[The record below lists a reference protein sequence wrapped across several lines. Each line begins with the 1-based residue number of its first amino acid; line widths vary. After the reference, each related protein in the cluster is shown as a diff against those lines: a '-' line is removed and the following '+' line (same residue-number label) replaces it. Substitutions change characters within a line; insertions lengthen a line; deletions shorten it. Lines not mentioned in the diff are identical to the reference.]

1 MNKETSRRFDAV
13 ELELLWRRLISL
25 VDEAAAALVR
35 TSFSTLVRESYDF
48 SCIVT
53 DETGQS
59 LVQATESIPSFIG
72 TLPET
77 VKHFLRFFPP
87 EKLSPGDVLITNDI
101 WLGTGHLPDIT
112 VAKPIFHHG
121 KLVAF
126 SASTAHAP
134 DIGGK
139 IRSPEPREV
148 FEEGLQIPPLKLM
161 RAGEA
166 DETLVAILR
175 KNVRTP
181 EQTMGDL
188 WAQVVA
194 LDLMEERLHILME
207 QAGLDD
213 LAALAAEIHARCEVA
228 MRSAI
233 AALPDGTYSSELQTD
248 GLMDKPVTL
257 KLSLTIEGDRIIA
270 DYTGTDAQVD
280 RAINCA
286 LCYTYAMTMY
296 GIKVC
301 TSPNLPNN
309 EGAWRSISIIA
320 PEGCIVNPVF
330 PASGGS
336 RMLIGHYLPM
346 LVFGCLGQIV
356 PERVMAACG
365 SPMWGMNQ
373 SGVNAQGKPYA
384 NMFFYNGGMGANM
397 RGDGISCLSWPSNV
411 SSTAIEITEHI
422 APLRV
427 HYKRLRPDSGG
438 PGRHRGGLGQE
449 IAVESR
455 SETPIAVSFLAERTI
470 FPAFGIEGGKAGAPG
485 VLRINGDKVDP
496 KKQYVLSRGDTVI
509 LATPGGG
516 GHGDPEQRNK
526 MALESDSPLIRCA
539 AQSAEISLQLI
550 PQTFSV

>member
-1 MNKETSRRFDAV
+1 MNVETPRQFDAV

-53 DETGQS
+53 DAAGQS

-77 VKHFLRFFPP
+77 VKHFLKFFPP
-87 EKLSPGDVLITNDI
+87 ETLNPGDVLITNDI

-112 VAKPIFHHG
+112 VAKPIFRNG

-207 QAGLDD
+207 QAGFDD

-320 PEGCIVNPVF
+320 PEGCIVNPVC

-449 IAVESR
+449 IALESR

-526 MALESDSPLIRCA
+526 MALESDIQAGYTSR
-539 AQSAEISLQLI
+539 
-550 PQTFSV
+550 

>member
-1 MNKETSRRFDAV
+1 MNVETPRQFDAV

-53 DETGQS
+53 DAAGQS

-77 VKHFLRFFPP
+77 VKHFLKFFPP
-87 EKLSPGDVLITNDI
+87 ETLNPGDVLITNDI

-112 VAKPIFHHG
+112 VAKPIFRHG

-207 QAGLDD
+207 QAGFDD

-449 IAVESR
+449 IALESR

-516 GHGDPEQRNK
+516 GHGDPEQRDKLVREN
-526 MALESDSPLIRCA
+526 DIRA
-539 AQSAEISLQLI
+539 GYTSR
-550 PQTFSV
+550 

>member
-1 MNKETSRRFDAV
+1 MNVETPRQFDAV

-53 DETGQS
+53 DAAGQS

-77 VKHFLRFFPP
+77 VKHFLKFFPP
-87 EKLSPGDVLITNDI
+87 ETLNPGDVLITNDI

-112 VAKPIFHHG
+112 VAKPIFRHG

-207 QAGLDD
+207 QAGFDD

-449 IAVESR
+449 IALESR

-470 FPAFGIEGGKAGAPG
+470 SPAFGIEGGKAGAPG

-526 MALESDSPLIRCA
+526 MALESDIQAGYTSR
-539 AQSAEISLQLI
+539 
-550 PQTFSV
+550 

>member
-1 MNKETSRRFDAV
+1 MNVETPRQFDAV

-53 DETGQS
+53 DAAGQS

-77 VKHFLRFFPP
+77 VKHFLKFFPP
-87 EKLSPGDVLITNDI
+87 ETLNPGDVLITNDI

-112 VAKPIFHHG
+112 VAKPIFRHG

-449 IAVESR
+449 IALESR

-470 FPAFGIEGGKAGAPG
+470 FPAFGIEGGEAGAPG

-526 MALESDSPLIRCA
+526 MALESDIQAGYTSR
-539 AQSAEISLQLI
+539 
-550 PQTFSV
+550 

>member
-181 EQTMGDL
+181 EQTIGDL

-194 LDLMEERLHILME
+194 LDLMEERLHFLME
-207 QAGLDD
+207 QAELDD
-213 LAALAAEIHARCEVA
+213 LAALAAEIHARCEAA

-233 AALPDGTYSSELQTD
+233 AALPDGTYTSELQTD

-257 KLSLTIEGDRIIA
+257 KLTLTIQGDRIIA

-309 EGAWRSISIIA
+309 EGAWRPISIVA
-320 PEGCIVNPVF
+320 PEGCIVNPIF

-373 SGVNAQGKPYA
+373 SGLNANGKPYA
-384 NMFFYNGGMGANM
+384 NMFFFNGGMGANM

-427 HYKRLRPDSGG
+427 HYKRLRLDSGG

-449 IAVESR
+449 IALESR
-455 SETPIAVSFLAERTI
+455 AKTPIAVSFLAERTI

-516 GHGDPEQRNK
+516 GHGDPEQRDKLVREN
-526 MALESDSPLIRCA
+526 DIRA
-539 AQSAEISLQLI
+539 GYTSL
-550 PQTFSV
+550 

>member
-161 RAGEA
+161 LAGEA

-181 EQTMGDL
+181 EQTIGDL

-207 QAGLDD
+207 QAELDD
-213 LAALAAEIHARCEVA
+213 LAALAAEIHARCEAA

-233 AALPDGTYSSELQTD
+233 AALPDGTYTSELQTD

-257 KLSLTIEGDRIIA
+257 KLTLTIQGDRIIA

-309 EGAWRSISIIA
+309 EGAWRPISIVA
-320 PEGCIVNPVF
+320 PEGCIVNPIF

-373 SGVNAQGKPYA
+373 SGLNANGKPYA
-384 NMFFYNGGMGANM
+384 NMFFFNGGMGANM

-427 HYKRLRPDSGG
+427 HYKRLRLDSGG

-449 IAVESR
+449 IALESR
-455 SETPIAVSFLAERTI
+455 AKTPIAVSFLAERTI

-485 VLRINGDKVDP
+485 VLRINGEKVDP

-516 GHGDPEQRNK
+516 GHGDPEQRDKLVREN
-526 MALESDSPLIRCA
+526 DIRA
-539 AQSAEISLQLI
+539 GYTSL
-550 PQTFSV
+550 

>member
-526 MALESDSPLIRCA
+526 MALESDIQAGYTSR
-539 AQSAEISLQLI
+539 
-550 PQTFSV
+550 

>member
-1 MNKETSRRFDAV
+1 MKAETPRQFDAV

-53 DETGQS
+53 DASGQS

-77 VKHFLRFFPP
+77 VKHFLKFFPP
-87 EKLSPGDVLITNDI
+87 ETLHPGDVLITNDI

-112 VAKPIFHHG
+112 VAKPIFRHG

-213 LAALAAEIHARCEVA
+213 LAALAGEIHARCEAA

-296 GIKVC
+296 GVKVC
-301 TSPNLPNN
+301 TSPHLPNN
-309 EGAWRSISIIA
+309 EGAWRPISIIA
-320 PEGCIVNPVF
+320 PDGCIVNPVF

-346 LVFGCLGQIV
+346 LVFGCLGQVV

-427 HYKRLRPDSGG
+427 HYKRLRIDSGG

-449 IAVESR
+449 IALESR

-496 KKQYVLSRGDTVI
+496 KKQYVLTRGDTVI

-516 GHGDPEQRNK
+516 GHGDPEKRDKLARDGDIQAGYASR
-526 MALESDSPLIRCA
+526 
-539 AQSAEISLQLI
+539 
-550 PQTFSV
+550 

>member
-1 MNKETSRRFDAV
+1 MNAETPRQFDAV

-53 DETGQS
+53 DAAGQS

-87 EKLSPGDVLITNDI
+87 ETLKPGDVLITNDI

-112 VAKPIFHHG
+112 VAKPIFRHG

-213 LAALAAEIHARCEVA
+213 LASLAAEIHARCEAA

-233 AALPDGTYSSELQTD
+233 AALPDGTYKSELQTD

-296 GIKVC
+296 GVKVC

-309 EGAWRSISIIA
+309 EGAWRPISMIA
-320 PEGCIVNPVF
+320 PDGCIVNPVF

-373 SGVNAQGKPYA
+373 SGVNAHGKPYA

-449 IAVESR
+449 IALESR

-470 FPAFGIEGGKAGAPG
+470 FPAFGVEGGKAGAPG

-496 KKQYVLSRGDTVI
+496 KKQYVLSCGDTVI

-516 GHGDPEQRNK
+516 GHGDPDQRNK
-526 MALESDSPLIRCA
+526 VARERDIQA
-539 AQSAEISLQLI
+539 GYISR
-550 PQTFSV
+550 

>member
-1 MNKETSRRFDAV
+1 MNAETPRQFDAV

-53 DETGQS
+53 DAAGQS

-87 EKLSPGDVLITNDI
+87 ETLKPGDVLITNDI

-112 VAKPIFHHG
+112 VAKPIFRHG

-213 LAALAAEIHARCEVA
+213 LASLAAEIHARCEAA

-233 AALPDGTYSSELQTD
+233 AALPDGTYKSELQTD

-296 GIKVC
+296 GVKVC

-309 EGAWRSISIIA
+309 EGAWRPISMIA
-320 PEGCIVNPVF
+320 PDGCIVNPVF

-373 SGVNAQGKPYA
+373 SGVNAHGKPYA

-438 PGRHRGGLGQE
+438 PGRHRGGLGEE
-449 IAVESR
+449 IALESR

-470 FPAFGIEGGKAGAPG
+470 FPAFGVEGGKAGAPG

-516 GHGDPEQRNK
+516 GHGDPDQRNK
-526 MALESDSPLIRCA
+526 VARERDIQA
-539 AQSAEISLQLI
+539 GYISW
-550 PQTFSV
+550 

>member
-1 MNKETSRRFDAV
+1 MNVETPRQFDAV

-53 DETGQS
+53 DAAGQS

-77 VKHFLRFFPP
+77 VKHFLKFFPP
-87 EKLSPGDVLITNDI
+87 ETLNPGDVLITNDI

-112 VAKPIFHHG
+112 VAKPIFRHG

-449 IAVESR
+449 IALESR

-470 FPAFGIEGGKAGAPG
+470 SPAFGIEGGKAGAPG

-526 MALESDSPLIRCA
+526 MALESDIQAGYTSR
-539 AQSAEISLQLI
+539 
-550 PQTFSV
+550 

>member
-1 MNKETSRRFDAV
+1 MTRTFDAV

-53 DETGQS
+53 DAEGQS

-72 TLPET
+72 TLPAT

-87 EKLSPGDVLITNDI
+87 EALAPGDVLITNDI

-112 VAKPIFHHG
+112 VARPIFLDG
-121 KLVAF
+121 RLVAF

-148 FEEGLQIPPLKLM
+148 FEEGFQIPPWKLM
-161 RAGEA
+161 RAGQV
-166 DETLVAILR
+166 DETLVALLR
-175 KNVRTP
+175 QNVRTP
-181 EQTMGDL
+181 DQTLGDL

-194 LDLMEERLHILME
+194 LDLMEDRLLALMRGHDM
-207 QAGLDD
+207 ADLTD
-213 LAALAAEIHARCEVA
+213 LAREIQGRCEAA
-228 MRSAI
+228 MRAAI
-233 AALPDGTYSSELQTD
+233 RALPDGTYRSELQTD
-248 GLMDKPVTL
+248 GLMDRPVTIRL
-257 KLSLTIEGDRIIA
+257 ALTIEGDAIRMDFA
-270 DYTGTDAQVD
+270 GTDPQVD

-286 LCYTYAMTMY
+286 MCYTYAMCMY
-296 GIKVC
+296 GVKVC

-309 EGAWRSISIIA
+309 EGAWRPITVTA

-346 LVFGCLGQIV
+346 LVFGCLGQVV

-373 SGVNAQGKPYA
+373 SGLRPGGKPYA
-384 NMFFYNGGMGANM
+384 NMFFFNGGMGGNAL
-397 RGDGISCLSWPSNV
+397 RDGVTTLSWPSNV
-411 SSTAIEITEHI
+411 SSTSVEISEHI
-422 APLRV
+422 APLRFR
-427 HYKRLRPDSGG
+427 HKRLRPDSGG
-438 PGRHRGGLGQE
+438 PGKHRGGLGQE
-449 IAVESR
+449 IALEVR
-455 SETPIAVSFLAERTI
+455 GETPIAVSFLAERTI
-470 FPAFGIEGGKAGAPG
+470 FPAFGIEGGAAGAPG
-485 VLRINGDKVDP
+485 AVLINGETTDP
-496 KKQYVLSRGDTVI
+496 KRQYVLNPGDTVT
-509 LATPGGG
+509 LRTPGGG
-516 GHGDPEQRNK
+516 GHGPAAERDPA
-526 MALESDSPLIRCA
+526 ALASDLA
-539 AQSAEISLQLI
+539 AGYVTDPA
-550 PQTFSV
+550 PYRG

>member
-1 MNKETSRRFDAV
+1 MNVETPRQFDAV

-53 DETGQS
+53 DAAGQS

-77 VKHFLRFFPP
+77 VKHFLKFFPP
-87 EKLSPGDVLITNDI
+87 ETLNPGDVLITNDI

-112 VAKPIFHHG
+112 VAKPIFRHG

-427 HYKRLRPDSGG
+427 HYKRLRPNSGG

-449 IAVESR
+449 IALESR

-526 MALESDSPLIRCA
+526 MALESDIQAGYTSR
-539 AQSAEISLQLI
+539 
-550 PQTFSV
+550 

>member
-1 MNKETSRRFDAV
+1 MNVETPRQFDAV

-53 DETGQS
+53 DAAGQS

-77 VKHFLRFFPP
+77 VKHFLKFFPP
-87 EKLSPGDVLITNDI
+87 ETLNPGDVLITNDI

-112 VAKPIFHHG
+112 VAKPIFRHG

-449 IAVESR
+449 IALESR

-470 FPAFGIEGGKAGAPG
+470 FPAFGIEGGEAGAPG

-496 KKQYVLSRGDTVI
+496 KKQYVLTRGDTVI

-516 GHGDPEQRNK
+516 GHGDPEQRDPLARK
-526 MALESDSPLIRCA
+526 SDIKAGYTCR
-539 AQSAEISLQLI
+539 
-550 PQTFSV
+550 

>member
-1 MNKETSRRFDAV
+1 MTDPTPRTFDAV
-13 ELELLWRRLISL
+13 EIELLWRRLISL

-53 DETGQS
+53 DASGQS

-77 VKHFLRFFPP
+77 VKHFLRAFP
-87 EKLSPGDVLITNDI
+87 EETLSPGDVLITNDI

-112 VAKPIFHHG
+112 VAKPIFLDG

-148 FEEGLQIPPLKLM
+148 FEEGLQIPPLRLM
-161 RAGEA
+161 HAGRV
-166 DETLVAILR
+166 DDTLVAMIR

-181 EQTMGDL
+181 EQTLGDL

-194 LDLMEERLHILME
+194 LDLMEERLLILMA
-207 QAGLDD
+207 QAKLDHLRD
-213 LAALAAEIHARCEVA
+213 LAADIHGRCEVA
-228 MRSAI
+228 MRDAI
-233 AALPDGTYSSELQTD
+233 RALPDGTYHSELQTD
-248 GLMDKPVTL
+248 GVLDRPVTL
-257 KLSLTIEGDRIIA
+257 KMALTIAGDAITV
-270 DYTGTDAQVD
+270 DYAGTDGQVD

-301 TSPNLPNN
+301 TSATLPNN
-309 EGAWRSISIIA
+309 EGAWRPITVLA
-320 PEGCIVNPVF
+320 PPGCIVNPQF

-346 LVFGCLGQIV
+346 LVFGCLGQVV

-373 SGVNAQGKPYA
+373 SGVLDADDGVGKPYA
-384 NMFFYNGGMGANM
+384 NMFFFNGGMGGNT
-397 RGDGISCLSWPSNV
+397 RGDGLSCLSWPSNV
-411 SSTAIEITEHI
+411 SSTAVEISEQI
-422 APLRV
+422 APVRIR
-427 HYKRLRPDSGG
+427 HKRLRVGSGG
-438 PGRHRGGLGQE
+438 DGRHRGGLGQE
-449 IAVESR
+449 ILFENLSA
-455 SETPIAVSFLAERTI
+455 TPVAVSFLAERTI
-470 FPAFGIEGGKAGAPG
+470 FAAFGIEGGGAGAPG
-485 VLRINGDKVDP
+485 VLEINGERVDP
-496 KKQYVLSRGDTVI
+496 KRQYVLHEGDTVSM
-509 LATPGGG
+509 ATPGGG
-516 GHGDPEQRNK
+516 GHGPPGERDP
-526 MALESDSPLIRCA
+526 A
-539 AQSAEISLQLI
+539 ARRADHEAGYL
-550 PQTFSV
+550 

>member
-1 MNKETSRRFDAV
+1 MNVETPRQFDAV

-53 DETGQS
+53 DAAGQS

-77 VKHFLRFFPP
+77 VKHFLKFFPP
-87 EKLSPGDVLITNDI
+87 ETLNPGDVLITNDI

-112 VAKPIFHHG
+112 VAKPIFRHG

-161 RAGEA
+161 RAGVA

-526 MALESDSPLIRCA
+526 MALESDIQAGYTSR
-539 AQSAEISLQLI
+539 
-550 PQTFSV
+550 

>member
-87 EKLSPGDVLITNDI
+87 ETLSPGDVLITNDI

-181 EQTMGDL
+181 EQTIGDL

-207 QAGLDD
+207 QAELDD
-213 LAALAAEIHARCEVA
+213 LAALAAEIHARCEAA

-233 AALPDGTYSSELQTD
+233 AALPDGTYTSELQTD

-257 KLSLTIEGDRIIA
+257 KLTLTIQGDRIIA

-309 EGAWRSISIIA
+309 EGAWRPISIVA
-320 PEGCIVNPVF
+320 PEGCIVNPIF

-373 SGVNAQGKPYA
+373 SGLNANGKPYA
-384 NMFFYNGGMGANM
+384 NMFFFNGGMGANM

-427 HYKRLRPDSGG
+427 HYKRLRLDSGG

-449 IAVESR
+449 IALESR
-455 SETPIAVSFLAERTI
+455 AKTPIAVSFLAERTI

-485 VLRINGDKVDP
+485 VLRINGEKVDP

-516 GHGDPEQRNK
+516 GHGDPEQRDKLVREN
-526 MALESDSPLIRCA
+526 DIRA
-539 AQSAEISLQLI
+539 GYTSL
-550 PQTFSV
+550 

>member
-1 MNKETSRRFDAV
+1 VTKETHHQQPRFDAV

-48 SCIVT
+48 SCIIT
-53 DETGQS
+53 DASGQS

-77 VKHFLRFFPP
+77 VKHFLKFFPP
-87 EKLSPGDVLITNDI
+87 DTLHPGDVLITNDI

-112 VAKPIFHHG
+112 VAKPIFRNG
-121 KLVAF
+121 TLVAF

-161 RAGEA
+161 RAGEP
-166 DETLVAILR
+166 DETLIAILR

-194 LDLMEERLHILME
+194 LDLMEERLHVLME
-207 QAGLDD
+207 QAGLCD
-213 LAALAAEIHARCEVA
+213 LSSLASEIHQRCEAA

-233 AALPDGTYSSELQTD
+233 AALPNGTYTSELQTD

-257 KLSLTIEGDRIIA
+257 KLALTIEDDRIIA

-296 GIKVC
+296 GVKVC

-309 EGAWRSISIIA
+309 EGAWRPISIVA

-336 RMLIGHYLPM
+336 RMLIGHYLPI
-346 LVFGCLGQIV
+346 LVFGCLGQVV
-356 PERVMAACG
+356 PDRVMAACG

-373 SGVNAQGKPYA
+373 SGVNASGKPYA
-384 NMFFYNGGMGANM
+384 NMFFYNGGMGANR

-411 SSTAIEITEHI
+411 SSTPIEITEHI

-438 PGRHRGGLGQE
+438 VGGHRGGLGQE
-449 IAVESR
+449 IALESR
-455 SETPIAVSFLAERTI
+455 SATPIAVSFLAERTI
-470 FPAFGIEGGKAGAPG
+470 FPAFGIEGGKSGAAG
-485 VLRINGDKVDP
+485 VLRLNGQKIDP
-496 KKQYVLSRGDTVI
+496 KKQYVLMHGDTVT

-516 GHGDPEQRNK
+516 GHGNPDQRDEVK
-526 MALESDSPLIRCA
+526 QQMDVQFGYTSS
-539 AQSAEISLQLI
+539 
-550 PQTFSV
+550 

>member
-1 MNKETSRRFDAV
+1 MNAETPRQFDAV

-53 DETGQS
+53 DASGQS

-77 VKHFLRFFPP
+77 VKHFLKFFPP
-87 EKLSPGDVLITNDI
+87 ETLDPGDVLITNDI

-112 VAKPIFHHG
+112 VAKPIFRHG

-213 LAALAAEIHARCEVA
+213 LAALAGEIHARCEAA

-296 GIKVC
+296 GVKVC
-301 TSPNLPNN
+301 TSPHLPNN
-309 EGAWRSISIIA
+309 EGAWRPISIIA
-320 PEGCIVNPVF
+320 PDGCIVNPVF

-346 LVFGCLGQIV
+346 LVFGCLGQVV

-427 HYKRLRPDSGG
+427 HYKRLRVDSGG

-449 IAVESR
+449 IALESR

-485 VLRINGDKVDP
+485 VLRINGEKVDP

-516 GHGDPEQRNK
+516 GHGDPEKRDKLARENDIQAGYASR
-526 MALESDSPLIRCA
+526 
-539 AQSAEISLQLI
+539 
-550 PQTFSV
+550 